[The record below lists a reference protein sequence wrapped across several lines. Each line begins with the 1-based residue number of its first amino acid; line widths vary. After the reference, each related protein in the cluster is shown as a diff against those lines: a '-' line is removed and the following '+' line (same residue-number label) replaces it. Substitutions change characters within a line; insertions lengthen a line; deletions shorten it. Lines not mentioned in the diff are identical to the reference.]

1 MAVARALLGY
11 VEARD
16 HRIMRRVNRWR
27 APHWFRWWMLIATR
41 MGDGW
46 LWCVLGIV
54 LLLRGGPLRYVAVG
68 CAGFSA
74 CAGILLFLALKKVCH
89 RKRPCELAPHCW
101 AALRPPDPFSFPSG
115 HTITAFAIAFSVG
128 FFYPGMLAPLL
139 LAAVTIA
146 VSRIVLG
153 MHFVSDVLI
162 GGAIGT
168 GLACFSYHLIR

>member
-1 MAVARALLGY
+1 VAVVPALLGY

-27 APHWFRWWMLIATR
+27 APRWFRWSMLIATR
-41 MGDGW
+41 LGDGW
-46 LWCVLGIV
+46 LWYVLGIV
-54 LLLRGGPLRYVAVG
+54 LLLRGGQSRYVAFG
-68 CAGFSA
+68 CAGLAA

-101 AALRPPDPFSFPSG
+101 AAVRPPDPFSFPSG

-128 FFYPGMLAPLL
+128 FFYPAMLAPLL
-139 LAAVTIA
+139 LAAIA
-146 VSRIVLG
+146 IGASRVVLG
-153 MHFVSDVLI
+153 MHFFSDVLI

-168 GLACFSYHLIR
+168 GLACASFHLIR